1 MNLQKISG
9 LKVSRFVGL
18 VEIHSGVFFFVAV
31 SSEVFFFCCVTRA
44 AVDLQRCGLS
54 NEGARRLLE
63 ALKTN
68 STLCVLDIRS
78 NPLVG
83 KKLLLTLM
91 IQFISMFIFPYNTLM
106 FWFYKHCTP

>member
-1 MNLQKISG
+1 MTSVWLSYSHTMRWTVLRVCVFVTCLQ
-9 LKVSRFVGL
+9 
-18 VEIHSGVFFFVAV
+18 
-31 SSEVFFFCCVTRA
+31 

-68 STLCVLDIRS
+68 SSLCVLDIRS

-83 KKLLLTLM
+83 KTAKVVYSK
-91 IQFISMFIFPYNTLM
+91 QCF
-106 FWFYKHCTP
+106 